1 LKLSFRWYGLDDPVT
16 LEKIRQIP
24 GMKGIIT
31 AIYDVP
37 IGEVWPMDKIMDL
50 KKEVEKHNLE
60 LIAIESVPVHE
71 DIKLGLSTRDKYIE
85 NYNETIKNLG
95 KAGIGIVTYNFMP
108 VFDWTRSSIH
118 NKMEDGSINL
128 IYEHEKVLEMDPV
141 KGDLDLPG
149 WATNYEQNQLKDL
162 LQKYEDLSEE
172 GLWRNLEYFL
182 KAVVPVAEQ
191 SDVKLAIHPDDPP
204 WSIFGLPRIVTN
216 KENLERLVN
225 IIDSPSNGL
234 AICTGSL
241 GSDPKNNMPEIIEYF
256 SKKDKLNFLHFR
268 NVKHDGNKNFY
279 EVAHLSSEGSLDM
292 YSILKSAVNGGFD
305 GPIRPDH
312 GRMIWG
318 EEGRAGYGLFDRAL
332 GATYIN
338 GLLEAIFKN

>member
-1 LKLSFRWYGLDDPVT
+1 MKLSFRWYGLDDPVT

-37 IGEVWPMDKIMDL
+37 IGEIWPMDKIIAL

-71 DIKLGLSTRDKYIE
+71 DIKLGLSTRDKYIK
-85 NYNETIKNLG
+85 NYKETIKNLG

-108 VFDWTRSSIH
+108 VFDWTRSSID

-128 IYEHEKVLEMDPV
+128 IYEHKKVLEMDPV
-141 KGDLDLPG
+141 KGELDLPG
-149 WATNYEQNQLKDL
+149 WATNYEQKQLKEL

-182 KAVVPVAEQ
+182 KSVVPVAEK

-216 KENLERLVN
+216 KQNLKRLVN

-241 GSDPKNNMPEIIEYF
+241 GSDPNNNMSEIIEYF
-256 SKKDKLNFLHFR
+256 SKKDRLNFLHFR
-268 NVKHDGNKNFY
+268 NVKHDKNKNFY

-292 YSILKSAVNGGFD
+292 YSILKSAVDGGFD